1 MRRWWGWTEQDTKYD
16 MQQVNLK
23 RFITISHTGLLLL
36 LVSRGI
42 LVFFSSPS
50 YLWKTF
56 RIFLLSLIWEMTW
69 RIFHVFYFPTRKPIF
84 SICLLVL
91 FIIKFPRWCTCVL
104 FSKNIHF
111 TLSAFL
117 RFYCLQTNLLQ
128 RDSTLNFSS
137 ASLFFLSSYL
147 PRNFNFI
154 SQKILF
160 ENRTQIQKKVGVVI
174 SRTRWKEIFAPFNIF
189 SMR

>member
-1 MRRWWGWTEQDTKYD
+1 
-16 MQQVNLK
+16 
-23 RFITISHTGLLLL
+23 
-36 LVSRGI
+36 
-42 LVFFSSPS
+42 
-50 YLWKTF
+50 
-56 RIFLLSLIWEMTW
+56 MTW

-91 FIIKFPRWCTCVL
+91 FIIKFPRWFTCVL

-137 ASLFFLSSYL
+137 TSLFFLSSYL
-147 PRNFNFI
+147 ARNFNFI

-160 ENRTQIQKKVGVVI
+160 ENRTQIQKKGWCCHQQNKMEGNFRTLQHILHEI
-174 SRTRWKEIFAPFNIF
+174 SNFPPYDPSLLLW
-189 SMR
+189 

>member
-1 MRRWWGWTEQDTKYD
+1 
-16 MQQVNLK
+16 
-23 RFITISHTGLLLL
+23 
-36 LVSRGI
+36 
-42 LVFFSSPS
+42 
-50 YLWKTF
+50 
-56 RIFLLSLIWEMTW
+56 MTW

-137 ASLFFLSSYL
+137 ASLFFFEFLSCKKFQFYLSKNPLQKSHSDVKKRLVLSSAEQDG
-147 PRNFNFI
+147 R
-154 SQKILF
+154 K
-160 ENRTQIQKKVGVVI
+160 
-174 SRTRWKEIFAPFNIF
+174 F
-189 SMR
+189 SHPSTYSPWDK